1 MLISLLFQLIAA
13 IFVTRPPGIQ
23 AGQWSPHARDAVR
36 TLERRHFGIPIPARP
51 VSPAPT
57 RRDWVRAPATVI
69 PEVEGEWTCK

>member
-23 AGQWSPHARDAVR
+23 AGQWSPHARDAVS

-51 VSPAPT
+51 VSRAPS

>member
-51 VSPAPT
+51 VSRAPT
-57 RRDWVRAPATVI
+57 HRDWVRAPATVI

>member
-23 AGQWSPHARDAVR
+23 TGQWSLHARDAVR
-36 TLERRHFGIPIPARP
+36 TLERRHFGIPITARP
-51 VSPAPT
+51 VSRAPT

>member
-51 VSPAPT
+51 GPRAPT

>member
-13 IFVTRPPGIQ
+13 IFVTRPPGIP

-51 VSPAPT
+51 VSRAPS